1 MFIGSAMRKSSLLES
16 ELFPKEW
23 NVAWSTVVVATRLS
37 APISSHDAVIW
48 SFPLSNSI
56 VDGVL
61 TPARKS
67 SFGPPPPPDPGGPV
81 GPAGPVGPVAPPPG
95 PVGPIGP
102 AGPVGPVAPE
112 RPVAPVGP
120 VSPAGPVGPVAPA
133 PGPMG
138 PVGPAAPAGPAAPVG
153 PLAPERPAAPARP
166 VGPVGPVA
174 PVAPVVPNVAGSTWV
189 SFRLQA
195 SRRNNAPDFFW
206 QSTTAR
212 AGSAAPTIATATAAI
227 TSVRI
232 RCPPVE
238 NGSAGADSKKK
249 GESHARVAEPPG
261 DGCLRPPGASSLAPP
276 SPPAPGPDR
285 ATRPARAG
293 SKTRNVAPRR
303 PARRAGSFPSRQ
315 LRRRREGALRLGGPS

>member
-61 TPARKS
+61 TAARKS
-67 SFGPPPPPDPGGPV
+67 SSVPPPPPDPGGPV

-95 PVGPIGP
+95 PVGPVGP

-138 PVGPAAPAGPAAPVG
+138 PVGPAAPVTPASRSHRGTVASDRPEPPRLLHPHRRHPARIEQPDLHEQAASRG
-153 PLAPERPAAPARP
+153 TSPLAGRRGAPAP
-166 VGPVGPVA
+166 
-174 PVAPVVPNVAGSTWV
+174 S
-189 SFRLQA
+189 L
-195 SRRNNAPDFFW
+195 PDNF
-206 QSTTAR
+206 
-212 AGSAAPTIATATAAI
+212 
-227 TSVRI
+227 
-232 RCPPVE
+232 
-238 NGSAGADSKKK
+238 
-249 GESHARVAEPPG
+249 
-261 DGCLRPPGASSLAPP
+261 
-276 SPPAPGPDR
+276 
-285 ATRPARAG
+285 
-293 SKTRNVAPRR
+293 
-303 PARRAGSFPSRQ
+303 
-315 LRRRREGALRLGGPS
+315 RRRRAGALRLGGPS